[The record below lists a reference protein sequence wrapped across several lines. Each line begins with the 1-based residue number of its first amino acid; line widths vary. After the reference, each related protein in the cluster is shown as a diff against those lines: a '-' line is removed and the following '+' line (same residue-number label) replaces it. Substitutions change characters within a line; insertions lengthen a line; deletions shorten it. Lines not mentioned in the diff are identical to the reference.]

1 MIRPHLS
8 AIPAGH
14 PLAPSRPAVTV
25 RRRVRPRP
33 TVDLPRLTRYR
44 GGTYSAT
51 VDTVTFVDGS
61 TARTDLIRLNPG
73 VDAYSLDFTG
83 ESPTRPSH
91 YRMDTWSAVPN
102 LRAHAFEAEV
112 DWILRNSFPRL
123 TAAEL
128 SRRLRAA
135 GYPLGAANISEH
147 EAIAGTQAAIWR
159 FTNSLELDNRP
170 LNVPASVV
178 HGPEGVT
185 VEFDG
190 ERVLGGYEV
199 DLIAAGSVVEVELH
213 RSDDGSV
220 WQPVDGS
227 RLTLAAG
234 TGTHHKG
241 LGVGS
246 TVSGATRGSGHVGYR
261 HYRLTVTG
269 GATVAAVR
277 FSLHGSG
284 TYRNPARIVHLYDY
298 LLAGAARARARTT
311 GPRLTAG
318 HASASDGLIG
328 PFRLAATDQ
337 VALRTT
343 DAVLVDNASRAEL
356 VGPVQP
362 GAGFYLRVEHGVTSA
377 TVTMTVPGNPDG
389 YGGRVLTGVARDE
402 SSSRYTPLALAIPA
416 DLVVDFEIDWS

>member
-1 MIRPHLS
+1 MGKVHGRIYSNVEHSTMSDPN
-8 AIPAGH
+8 PN
-14 PLAPSRPAVTV
+14 PK
-25 RRRVRPRP
+25 RRREPPPASSEQDGAPASRRERRMV
-33 TVDLPRLTRYR
+33 
-44 GGTYSAT
+44 GGRWQDPERSKKK
-51 VDTVTFVDGS
+51 
-61 TARTDLIRLNPG
+61 
-73 VDAYSLDFTG
+73 
-83 ESPTRPSH
+83 
-91 YRMDTWSAVPN
+91 
-102 LRAHAFEAEV
+102 LRADKTLSV
-112 DWILRNSFPRL
+112 RL

-246 TVSGATRGSGHVGYR
+246 TDSTRTNSQSTTREIHNSDWGMLGM
-261 HYRLTVTG
+261 
-269 GATVAAVR
+269 VAC
-277 FSLHGSG
+277 S
-284 TYRNPARIVHLYDY
+284 
-298 LLAGAARARARTT
+298 
-311 GPRLTAG
+311 
-318 HASASDGLIG
+318 
-328 PFRLAATDQ
+328 FRL
-337 VALRTT
+337 
-343 DAVLVDNASRAEL
+343 
-356 VGPVQP
+356 P
-362 GAGFYLRVEHGVTSA
+362 G
-377 TVTMTVPGNPDG
+377 
-389 YGGRVLTGVARDE
+389 
-402 SSSRYTPLALAIPA
+402 
-416 DLVVDFEIDWS
+416 